1 MYNRKTITYK
11 IYEPPRKVL
20 QNAGAQA
27 FRGFVGGDV
36 RYSLCLFR
44 EQRKTSYYSFLGVY
58 NKEGVQGFIDR
69 QFMVPEYFY
78 FLCQ

>member
-36 RYSLCLFR
+36 RYSLCLEKLNGRRF
-44 EQRKTSYYSFLGVY
+44 TL
-58 NKEGVQGFIDR
+58 
-69 QFMVPEYFY
+69 
-78 FLCQ
+78 LL